1 MDTPFGKFLE
11 KNFFKKFFS
20 IFILFSAAIG
30 AVMNTHA
37 VKILLQ
43 KDWLAYLIGI
53 LYLAMGISALMQN
66 EIMKKWHNKKLET
79 IMGIYSCFFIYDCML
94 LLLWLIFSCL
104 FSMSHHIQ
112 TIGIFCIDLIAVII
126 VMAGYFHAKQIKYTS
141 YSVHLGL
148 KENSYRI
155 AMLSDIHLGVYVDEK
170 HILKIADKVN
180 HLNPDLVVICGD
192 LIDVNNHILE
202 DDKELAKISSVFQ
215 KIKAKDGVFAVLGN
229 HDPNIA
235 NKRFHDFLNASHI
248 QLLHNQVIQISG
260 LNLVGRT
267 DASNNE
273 RCSMESLATQ
283 IHPALPTIVLAHNPA
298 GIRQAIPFQVDLV
311 LSGHTHKG
319 QFIPVTYF
327 TKLANGKHYFYGHE
341 QFGKTH
347 AIISSGAGFFQLP
360 VRIGTS
366 NEIVDLHLT

>member
-1 MDTPFGKFLE
+1 
-11 KNFFKKFFS
+11 
-20 IFILFSAAIG
+20 
-30 AVMNTHA
+30 
-37 VKILLQ
+37 
-43 KDWLAYLIGI
+43 
-53 LYLAMGISALMQN
+53 
-66 EIMKKWHNKKLET
+66 
-79 IMGIYSCFFIYDCML
+79 
-94 LLLWLIFSCL
+94 
-104 FSMSHHIQ
+104 
-112 TIGIFCIDLIAVII
+112 
-126 VMAGYFHAKQIKYTS
+126 
-141 YSVHLGL
+141 
-148 KENSYRI
+148 
-155 AMLSDIHLGVYVDEK
+155 MLSDIHLGVYVDEK

-283 IHPALPTIVLAHNPA
+283 DRKSV
-298 GIRQAIPFQVDLV
+298 V
-311 LSGHTHKG
+311 
-319 QFIPVTYF
+319 
-327 TKLANGKHYFYGHE
+327 
-341 QFGKTH
+341 
-347 AIISSGAGFFQLP
+347 
-360 VRIGTS
+360 
-366 NEIVDLHLT
+366 